1 VRQLAILSIFA
12 AVIVSV
18 GLAAR
23 TDRVLFES
31 DEGVLVDLD
40 VRRAGSARE
49 ARSGYLPEASVAT
62 PEEALQYSPL
72 GLVYF
77 LTVPLPWQLG
87 SIRQNLIIP
96 ENLFWLALYPLM
108 VVGGARALR
117 SNRAG
122 VVFLLLMTVGMCI
135 VYTLLV
141 ANVGTAYRMRSQ
153 VWLLWAPFAA
163 WGSFAARDGALA
175 RINAA
180 LRRLGHEIV
189 AALPQVEERH
199 RAAFGELFKSGLLAR
214 TGWLTL
220 AYFAHIT
227 TFYFILKWV
236 PKIVVDLGHA
246 PSAASGV
253 LVWANVGGLSGAL
266 LFSLLTRRWSLW
278 RLLAIALVGSAI
290 MVTVFGHATASLGQL
305 SLAAGA
311 AGFFANAAV
320 VCLYALMA
328 EIFPVQL
335 RAGGTGFVIGV
346 GRGGAAIAPVIAG
359 ALFGAGF
366 GLAQVALCMALGSVV
381 AALALLRL
389 RGATRQPA
397 FA

>member
-1 VRQLAILSIFA
+1 VTDLPGSSKIVIIGGGIIGCSTAYHLAKMGEGEVLLALAVGVSLLWGRAVGTGPQTRAPVIVRQLAILSIFA

-40 VRRAGSARE
+40 VRRAGSAKE
-49 ARSGYLPEASVAT
+49 ARSGYLQEASVAT

-108 VVGGARALR
+108 VVGGGRALR

-122 VVFLLLMTVGMCI
+122 VVFLLLMTGGMCI

-163 WGSFAARDGALA
+163 WGWEVWRARQRPARPRRAAR
-175 RINAA
+175 
-180 LRRLGHEIV
+180 
-189 AALPQVEERH
+189 
-199 RAAFGELFKSGLLAR
+199 
-214 TGWLTL
+214 
-220 AYFAHIT
+220 
-227 TFYFILKWV
+227 
-236 PKIVVDLGHA
+236 
-246 PSAASGV
+246 
-253 LVWANVGGLSGAL
+253 
-266 LFSLLTRRWSLW
+266 
-278 RLLAIALVGSAI
+278 
-290 MVTVFGHATASLGQL
+290 
-305 SLAAGA
+305 AGA
-311 AGFFANAAV
+311 RPTR
-320 VCLYALMA
+320 M
-328 EIFPVQL
+328 
-335 RAGGTGFVIGV
+335 
-346 GRGGAAIAPVIAG
+346 
-359 ALFGAGF
+359 
-366 GLAQVALCMALGSVV
+366 GS
-381 AALALLRL
+381 R
-389 RGATRQPA
+389 
-397 FA
+397 